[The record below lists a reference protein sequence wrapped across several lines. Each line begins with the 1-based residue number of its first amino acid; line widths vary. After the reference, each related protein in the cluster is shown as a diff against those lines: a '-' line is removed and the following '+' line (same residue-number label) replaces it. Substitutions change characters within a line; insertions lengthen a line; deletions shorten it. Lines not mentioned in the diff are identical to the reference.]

1 MPNVIDMGDLSNM
14 SIELQVDQA
23 EVTRKVS
30 FHDNGKADDSQSVK
44 FLKYLVEYIR
54 SHNGTY
60 ETIDFLRNILSGITS
75 SKKFEISFTISN
87 SLSTSFQVKRDE
99 TQMVIPGNIITGL
112 TKGSKEQKEA
122 IKLIYQFILKSE

>member
-1 MPNVIDMGDLSNM
+1 MPNVIDMGNLSNM

-60 ETIDFLRNILSGITS
+60 EMIDFLRNILSGITS

-87 SLSTSFQVKRDE
+87 SLSTSFQVKLDE

-112 TKGSKEQKEA
+112 TKGSYDQKEA